1 MGAKQS
7 LENKKNIDRIYLKLI
22 EPKIDFKFQK
32 KFVFNEEVFYFYTPC
47 QKISSSEFVIEVQ
60 RENQDSLNSLEN
72 YHLDIGLADLTD
84 YQRDGE
90 NLVEYKKEFKSI
102 TLIVRYDQ
110 NMFIKEII
118 YKYKFDYNIKN
129 D

>member
-7 LENKKNIDRIYLKLI
+7 LEKTKNIDRIYLKLI

-32 KFVFNEEVFYFYTPC
+32 KFVFNEEIFYFYIPC
-47 QKISSSEFVIEVQ
+47 QKISNSEFVLEVR
-60 RENQDSLNSLEN
+60 RENQDSLDSIEN
-72 YHLDIGLADLTD
+72 YHLHIGLADLTD

-90 NLVEYKKEFKSI
+90 NLLEYKKEFKSI
-102 TLIVRYDQ
+102 TIIVRYDKD
-110 NMFIKEII
+110 MFIKEII
-118 YKYKFDYNIKN
+118 YKYQFNYNQKK

>member
-7 LENKKNIDRIYLKLI
+7 LETKKNIDRIHLKLI
-22 EPKIDFKFQK
+22 EPKMEFKFQK
-32 KFVFNEEVFYFYTPC
+32 KFVFNEEIFYFYTPC
-47 QKISSSEFVIEVQ
+47 QKISSSEFVIEVR
-60 RENQDSLNSLEN
+60 RESQDNFDSIEN
-72 YHLDIGLADLTD
+72 YHLHIGLADLTD

-90 NLVEYKKEFKSI
+90 NLIEYKKEFKSI
-102 TLIVRYDQ
+102 TIIVRYDQ

-118 YKYKFDYNIKN
+118 YKYKFDYNIKS